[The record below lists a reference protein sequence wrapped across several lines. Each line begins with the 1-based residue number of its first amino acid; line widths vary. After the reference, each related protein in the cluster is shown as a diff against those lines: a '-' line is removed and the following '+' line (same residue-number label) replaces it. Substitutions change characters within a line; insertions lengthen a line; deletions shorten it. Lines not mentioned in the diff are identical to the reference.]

1 MAPSVA
7 IAFILVTCA
16 GLCTAIGASAVFFPK
31 LANLANR
38 KTLAGSLGLAA
49 GVMLYVGLVDIY
61 TKAIGGFEEVHDE
74 GKSFIYAT
82 LSFFGGCFLMLFLNW
97 LVKRILGGQDV
108 EEVIMEMAME
118 SHNYEKGEEHADMSD
133 PVAQLQGIQ
142 RMARDVNTRQ
152 TNAQDIEVAP
162 RYATNDDNEEFDDES
177 VNKKPQYGTEVSN
190 DSAEKEHA
198 DANNHKLRK
207 MGFAMAL
214 AIAIHNFPEGLVT
227 FAAYVED
234 PAVGIALAIGIG
246 IHNIPE
252 GLCVSMPIYYATGR
266 RWYAFM
272 WGVLS
277 GLSEPLGALV
287 GWGIFNSN
295 FGGNAYGIMFGIVS
309 GMMTMIAVDELMPTA
324 ARYDPKNE
332 VTTYSFLVGAFMI
345 ALSLMLFST

>member
-1 MAPSVA
+1 MASPTA
-7 IAFILVTCA
+7 IAFILVTVA
-16 GLCTAIGASAVFFPK
+16 GLCTAIGSSAVFFPK

-38 KTLAGSLGLAA
+38 KTLAASLGLAA

-61 TKAIGGFEEVHDE
+61 TKSIGGFAEVHDE
-74 GKSFIYAT
+74 GKAFIYAT

-97 LVKRILGGQDV
+97 LVKRILGGKDV
-108 EEVIMEMAME
+108 EEAIMEMAIQE
-118 SHNYEKGEEHADMSD
+118 GHYEQSDNVDMSD
-133 PVAQLQGIQ
+133 PVAQLEGIH
-142 RMARDVNTRQ
+142 RMAQDVQGERE
-152 TNAQDIEVAP
+152 IEVSP
-162 RYATNDDNEEFDDES
+162 RFNHRNTEISDPFDDE
-177 VNKKPQYGTEVSN
+177 EVQKQEYTTNSES
-190 DSAEKEHA
+190 SASLEKEEEA
-198 DANNHKLRK
+198 SKHKLKK

-227 FAAYVED
+227 FASYIED
-234 PAVGIALAIGIG
+234 PAVGVALAVGIG

-272 WGVLS
+272 WGVIS

-309 GMMTMIAVDELMPTA
+309 GMMTMISVDELMPTA
-324 ARYDPKNE
+324 ARYDPKNC

>member
-1 MAPSVA
+1 MASPTV
-7 IAFILVTCA
+7 IAFVLVICA
-16 GLCTAIGASAVFFPK
+16 GLCTAIGASAVFFPR

-61 TKAIGGFEEVHDE
+61 SKAIGGFAEVHDE
-74 GKSFIYAT
+74 GKAFIYAT

-97 LVKRILGGQDV
+97 LVKRILGGKDV
-108 EEVIMEMAME
+108 EEAIMEMAME
-118 SHNYEKGEEHADMSD
+118 DRNYEKGEEHVDMSD
-133 PVAQLQGIQ
+133 PVAQLEGIQ

-152 TNAQDIEVAP
+152 TGAQDIEVAP
-162 RYATNDDNEEFDDES
+162 RYDTNHTTSEEFDDES
-177 VNKKPQYGTEVSN
+177 AVSSSD
-190 DSAEKEHA
+190 DSLQKATKHDEASK
-198 DANNHKLRK
+198 HKLKK

-227 FAAYVED
+227 FASYVED
-234 PAVGIALAIGIG
+234 PAVGVALAIGIG

-252 GLCVSMPIYYATGR
+252 GLCVAMPIYYATGR

-272 WGVLS
+272 WAVLS

-309 GMMTMIAVDELMPTA
+309 GMMTMISVDELMPTA
-324 ARYDPKNE
+324 ARYDPKNT